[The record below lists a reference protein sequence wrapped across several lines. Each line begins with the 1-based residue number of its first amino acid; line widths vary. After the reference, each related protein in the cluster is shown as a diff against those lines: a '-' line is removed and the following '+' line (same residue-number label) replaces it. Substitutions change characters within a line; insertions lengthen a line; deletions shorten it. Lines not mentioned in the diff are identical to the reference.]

1 MVTFAQLKDLR
12 PAELEDAADGW
23 HRLSS
28 AAGTA
33 KGRVTDEIA
42 TRLQLA
48 VTGEGVDAAVERLHN
63 LAQSC
68 HHAQVETGLI
78 RTALNGLAG
87 ELRSAQKKLADAVAD
102 AEAEQFT
109 VESDGSVHW
118 VDKDPAAPLAPH
130 QSVRGSRPSV
140 VIGSDPDPKRAK
152 AQEYADRI
160 GAALREATEA
170 DARYARALGRL
181 HADSDLNVSDAEWV
195 DAQRD
200 MAAVRDAADHVPA
213 GDIPNDKS
221 PRENAAWW
229 KGLSQDEQADY
240 IALHPASVGALDG
253 LPATARD
260 EANRAVLAEKRA
272 DYQTQLNAIP
282 PEPLKIQPGRVGS
295 PIATR
300 TAEWIAWD
308 KKWGDKKSQLEAS
321 LKGMGDIQNRFA
333 RNDLG
338 PEDDRFPRA
347 YLLAFSPEGRGRAV
361 IANGNPDTADHTAVY
376 VPGTDAGLGNFAHDI
391 KRMTNLWIAADSTA
405 DGKSVSTITWLGYDA
420 PQGAKQAAFS
430 EYADNGASDLNRFVD
445 GIHASRATDSPGHL
459 TVAGHS
465 YGSTLIG
472 TAARQGD
479 LHADDVILTGSPGVR
494 VGRATDVDVPE
505 GHVWNEE
512 AQGDWIPEAG
522 RVAHGHKEY
531 HWDSGWDFVIP
542 SDDRFGAHQMLTDT
556 DGHSGYWDEDSES
569 LKNQARVVVGEYS
582 RVKKETW

>member
-1 MVTFAQLKDLR
+1 MVTFDQLRDLR

-48 VTGEGVDAAVERLHN
+48 VTGEGVDAAVERLHD
-63 LAQSC
+63 LARSC

-109 VESDGSVHW
+109 VKSDGSVHW

-130 QSVRGSRPSV
+130 QSVRGSRPSM

-160 GAALREATEA
+160 GAALSEATEA
-170 DARYARALGRL
+170 DARYAQALGRL

-200 MAAVRDAADHVPA
+200 MAAVRGAADHVPA
-213 GDIPNDKS
+213 GDIPKGKS
-221 PRENAAWW
+221 PKENADWW

-253 LPATARD
+253 LPATVRD

-282 PEPLKIQPGRVGS
+282 PEPIKIQPGRVGS

-308 KKWGDKKSQLEAS
+308 KKWGDKRSQLEAS

-333 RNDLG
+333 RKDLEPG
-338 PEDDRFPRA
+338 EKRFPRA

-391 KRMTNLWIAADSTA
+391 KRMTNLWLAANSEA

-420 PQGAKQAAFS
+420 PQGIKQPASS
-430 EYADNGASDLNRFVD
+430 EYANNGAPHLNTFVD
-445 GIHASRATDSPGHL
+445 GIRASHATDSPGHL
-459 TVAGHS
+459 TVTGHS
-465 YGSTLIG
+465 YGTTLVG
-472 TAARQGD
+472 SAARQGD
-479 LHADDVILTGSPGVR
+479 LHADDIVTLGSPGVQ
-494 VGRATDVDVPE
+494 VGRATDLDVPK

-512 AQGDWIPEAG
+512 ADGDKIPGLG
-522 RVAHGHKEY
+522 RYVHGHREQILDTAVY
-531 HWDSGWDFVIP
+531 IIP
-542 SDDRFGAHQMLTDT
+542 SDRVFGAHQMRTDT
-556 DGHSGYWDEDSES
+556 DGHSGYWDTDSGS
-569 LKNQARVVVGEYS
+569 LKNQALVVVGKYGDVEKGS
-582 RVKKETW
+582 G